1 MPSSTL
7 QVQSDSAG
15 RQVLDAFSLLS
26 EEDQRVLAFEMALTG
41 LAGQTYAHGSAAVGG
56 PAFLVYY
63 SPAFLRSAVRDERVA
78 CYVVRRRGGR
88 GTVHQAAVSRV
99 QQARTL
105 DSRVEK
111 CMLGC

>member
-1 MPSSTL
+1 MFGFKEVDAMLSRSLYPVLVATL

-15 RQVLDAFSLLS
+15 RQVVDAFYSLA

-63 SPAFLRSAVRDERVA
+63 SPAFLRSAVRDDG
-78 CYVVRRRGGR
+78 RRAMDG
-88 GTVHQAAVSRV
+88 V
-99 QQARTL
+99 
-105 DSRVEK
+105 
-111 CMLGC
+111 